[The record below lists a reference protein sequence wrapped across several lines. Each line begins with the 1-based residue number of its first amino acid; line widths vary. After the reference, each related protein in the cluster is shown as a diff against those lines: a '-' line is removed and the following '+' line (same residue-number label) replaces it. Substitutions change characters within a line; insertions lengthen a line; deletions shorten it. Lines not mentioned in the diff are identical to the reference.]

1 MAISYPVSE
10 DSRWAIWS
18 ISGNA
23 IVGKN
28 KRWPRADGEAVTGAD
43 ADLVYL
49 LETKEARPTYD
60 GWTQKLQATETVDV
74 AANTVTYGWQI
85 VALDQSEQDA
95 LIPPH
100 YTTTSGIKLKTDEA
114 SQNAF
119 ANLLTLL
126 NQAGTPD
133 TDMVTVKDATGNMH
147 AMTFADFKAEIVA
160 YGVHCYT
167 EFLN

>member
-1 MAISYPVSE
+1 MITYPVSS
-10 DSRWAIWS
+10 DSSWSIWS

-23 IVGKN
+23 IVAKN
-28 KRWPRADGEAVTGAD
+28 KRWPRSDGEAVAGAD

-60 GWTQKLQATETVDV
+60 GWTQKLEATETVDV
-74 AANTVTYGWQI
+74 AANTVTRGWQV

-95 LIPPH
+95 IVPPH
-100 YTTTSGIKLKTDEA
+100 YTTTSGIKLKIDDA

-133 TDMVTVKDATGNMH
+133 TDMVTVKDAVGQMH
-147 AMTFADFKAEIVA
+147 AMTFADFKAQIVA

-167 EFLN
+167 QFLS

>member
-10 DSRWAIWS
+10 DSRWSIWS
-18 ISGNA
+18 ISSNA
-23 IVGKN
+23 IVAKN
-28 KRWPRADGEAVTGAD
+28 KRWPRADGQAVTGAD

-49 LETKEARPTYD
+49 LESKNGRPAYD
-60 GWTQKLQATETVDV
+60 QWTQKLEPTETVDV
-74 AANTVTYGWQI
+74 NANTVTYGWQI
-85 VALDQSEQDA
+85 VDLDQSEQDA

-133 TDMVTVKDATGNMH
+133 ADMVTVKDATRNMH
-147 AMTFADFKAEIVA
+147 AMTFADFKTEIVA

-167 EFLN
+167 EFLS

>member
-1 MAISYPVSE
+1 MAISYPVSS
-10 DSRWAIWS
+10 DSRWSIWS
-18 ISGNA
+18 ITSNA
-23 IVGKN
+23 IVAQN

-60 GWTQKLQATETVDV
+60 GWTQKLETTETVDV
-74 AANTVTYGWQI
+74 AGNSVTYGWQI

-133 TDMVTVKDATGNMH
+133 ADMVTVKDATGNMH
-147 AMTFADFKAEIVA
+147 AMTFADFKAQIVA

-167 EFLN
+167 EFLT